1 MRRLFTLLGIV
12 SLLMGVFVPPV
23 HARSLA
29 ETSAKP
35 ALTVGEVLDVGGVND
50 KSFNHLAYVGL
61 SQVEA
66 KYHVRGSYLASRS
79 QSDYVP
85 NLTQYAQRRYGL
97 VIAVG
102 SLMSGAVYQVAR
114 QYPKVKFALIDGRPL
129 GPHGDTNLP
138 NVANLIFRE
147 QESGYL
153 VGVIAGM
160 MEKNKVGKATHNA
173 IGWMGGLPV
182 PAVNRYIAGYI
193 QGAREVDPRIRILG
207 AFSQSFTDQS
217 KGKAI
222 GLTQISQGAD
232 ILFQVA
238 GASGLGYLAAAQQ
251 RGVYG
256 IGVDVDQSFL
266 GPHVI
271 TSAIKRVDL
280 AVRTVVGEVASGR
293 FRSGDHIFSLRND
306 GTGFAKPSSIV
317 PPLVVK
323 RARTFETLIRLGK
336 IVPRATAPR

>member
-1 MRRLFTLLGIV
+1 MRRFFGLLGII
-12 SLLMGVFVPPV
+12 SLSLGVFVPPV
-23 HARSLA
+23 QARDFHAA
-29 ETSAKP
+29 ATKP

-66 KYHVRGSYLASRS
+66 RYHVKGSYLASRA

-85 NLTQYAQRRYGL
+85 NLTQYAQRHYGL

-114 QYPKVKFALIDGRPL
+114 QYPNVKFALIDGRPT
-129 GPHGDTNLP
+129 GPQGDTRLP
-138 NVANLIFRE
+138 NVASLIFRE

-160 MEKNKVGKATHNA
+160 MERNKVGKATHNT

-193 QGAREVDPRIRILG
+193 QGAKAVNPKIRILG

-222 GLTQISQGAD
+222 GLTQISSGAD

-271 TSAIKRVDL
+271 TSAIKHVDL

-306 GTGFAKPSSIV
+306 GTGFAKPSSVV
-317 PPLVVK
+317 PALVVK
-323 RARTFETLIRLGK
+323 KATLFETLIRQGK
-336 IVPRATAPR
+336 IVPKATAPS